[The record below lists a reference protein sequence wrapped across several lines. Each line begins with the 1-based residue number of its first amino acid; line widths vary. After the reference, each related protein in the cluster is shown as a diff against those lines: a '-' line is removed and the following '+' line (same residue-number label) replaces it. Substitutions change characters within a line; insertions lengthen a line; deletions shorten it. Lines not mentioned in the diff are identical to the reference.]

1 MATPS
6 KINIFS
12 RDARLFAELNISN
25 FLSSKHN
32 WSFQIEM
39 NHDQKLI
46 CSAWLVETMFYVA
59 KTYVNFL
66 TFCSDEPKTILVN
79 FKAAYCF
86 FANYVR
92 SDN

>member
-1 MATPS
+1 
-6 KINIFS
+6 
-12 RDARLFAELNISN
+12 
-25 FLSSKHN
+25 
-32 WSFQIEM
+32 
-39 NHDQKLI
+39 
-46 CSAWLVETMFYVA
+46 MFYVA